1 MEVQVEG
8 AKRAKPQGYQV
19 PQRVPQR
26 LGGGLRLNEGAV
38 CGPRELER
46 LQLMVGPE
54 SPKSHFV
61 SRVSFIG
68 SKLYIILH
76 ESRGWTK

>member
-8 AKRAKPQGYQV
+8 AKRAKPPGYQV
-19 PQRVPQR
+19 PQRVLQR
-26 LGGGLRLNEGAV
+26 LGGGFRLNEVAV
-38 CGPRELER
+38 RSPRELER

-54 SPKSHFV
+54 SPESHFV
-61 SRVSFIG
+61 SRVSFTG

-76 ESRGWTK
+76 ESRGCD